1 MQMQYVKAGIL
12 SLIITLAFSWQ
23 TANAFAQDGSGNA
36 NQDNRVRQV
45 ARQSATAANKLPNV
59 DRLIQDGAIF
69 TDWYSRQSCTSGHAA
84 FTTGQY
90 PIRTG
95 LSKIEK

>member
-1 MQMQYVKAGIL
+1 MQMQCAKTGIL
-12 SLIITLAFSWQ
+12 ILIAALAFSWH
-23 TANAFAQDGSGNA
+23 TADALAQDGSGNA
-36 NQDNRVRQV
+36 NEAYRVRQV
-45 ARQSATAANKLPNV
+45 ARQNTTAANKLPNV
-59 DRLIQDGAIF
+59 DRLTQDGAIF